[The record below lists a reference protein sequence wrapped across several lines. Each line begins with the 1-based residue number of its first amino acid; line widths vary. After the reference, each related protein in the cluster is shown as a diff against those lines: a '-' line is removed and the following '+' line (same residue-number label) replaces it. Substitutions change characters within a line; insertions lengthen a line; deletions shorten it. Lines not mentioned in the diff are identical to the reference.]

1 MEIRIG
7 RDKESGRLK
16 LTANDQTVFYGAGNV
31 PSSVLPEHCIME
43 VHDDVMRVKNLD
55 INDYTYVN
63 GMAVESKV
71 VSKKDM
77 IDLGKQHYPLDW
89 QALSAFIPADIRPLR
104 CVWERFENNS
114 IYLQIA
120 ERKFNT
126 LRSATG
132 LITMIAIALSIATGG
147 RSLWYVALYAVAI
160 ILSLSFFIKAYLDAS
175 KIPQKRQELTRQFQR
190 DYVCPHCGHFLGN
203 QSYDVVSQND
213 ACPYCKTKFIH

>member
-71 VSKKDM
+71 VSQK
-77 IDLGKQHYPLDW
+77 
-89 QALSAFIPADIRPLR
+89 
-104 CVWERFENNS
+104 V
-114 IYLQIA
+114 
-120 ERKFNT
+120 
-126 LRSATG
+126 
-132 LITMIAIALSIATGG
+132 TMF
-147 RSLWYVALYAVAI
+147 AV
-160 ILSLSFFIKAYLDAS
+160 
-175 KIPQKRQELTRQFQR
+175 
-190 DYVCPHCGHFLGN
+190 GN
-203 QSYDVVSQND
+203 AKEPIGNG
-213 ACPYCKTKFIH
+213 P

>member
-7 RDKESGRLK
+7 RDIESGRLK
-16 LTANDQTVFYGAGNV
+16 LTANNQSVLYGGGHV
-31 PSSVLPEHCIME
+31 PLSVLPEHCIIT
-43 VHDDVMRVKNLD
+43 VNDDVIRVKNLD

-71 VSKKDM
+71 VSITDKIEM
-77 IDLGKQHYPLDW
+77 GKQRYPLDW
-89 QALSAFIPADIRPLR
+89 KALAAFIPADIRPLR
-104 CVWERFENNS
+104 FVWERFENNN

-132 LITMIAIALSIATGG
+132 LITMVAIALSIATGG

-160 ILSLSFFIKAYLDAS
+160 ILSLSFFIKAYFDAS

-203 QSYDVVSQND
+203 LSYDVVSQND